1 MKKTNPVSAHIL
13 CALVSCTF
21 ANSNVFAK
29 DDNLEIGGYIMLD
42 HDSFD
47 TAFLED
53 GDSSQS
59 LAEIRRA
66 RLSFKSQF
74 MKDWK
79 TKFQIDLTDGNT
91 EIKDA
96 YLRYQGLNWADIT
109 LGKQKEAFGLEKL
122 TSSRNLLMIERSMV
136 SEALAPGRSLG
147 ISASGELTSM
157 NWQLGYYQPEE
168 SESATAITG
177 RLTWTPW
184 QQDNNLVHLG
194 VAFSERDLN
203 GSEFRMN
210 EQLEVNLS
218 DSLLEGENLLADK
231 VSLAGIEFLWQQ
243 NGFTTLAEWQQATVK
258 DVNSSEYDYQGGYL
272 QVSYQLSGDNRT
284 YKNGSLGKVTT
295 PGWELTSRYSQFEL
309 LNEDREAQT
318 YSIGVN
324 YTVNN
329 KLKFMG
335 DYIKAK
341 SFEGGYEID
350 SGDAISL
357 RAQYSF

>member
-1 MKKTNPVSAHIL
+1 MKKTPLVSAHIL
-13 CALVSCTF
+13 SALVSCAF
-21 ANSNVFAK
+21 VSSDVLAK
-29 DDNLEIGGYIMLD
+29 DDNLEIGGYVMLD

-59 LAEIRRA
+59 LTEIRRA

-79 TKFQIDLTDGNT
+79 TKFQIDIADGNT

-96 YLRYQGLNWADIT
+96 YLQYHGWNWADIT

-136 SEALAPGRSLG
+136 SEALAPGRSMG
-147 ISASGELTSM
+147 ISASGDLASVY
-157 NWQLGYYQPEE
+157 WQLGYYQPEE
-168 SESATAITG
+168 SEAATAITG
-177 RLTWTPW
+177 RLAWTPW
-184 QQDNNLVHLG
+184 QQDNKLVHLG
-194 VAFSERDLN
+194 VAFSERDLA
-203 GSEFRMN
+203 GSEFRIN
-210 EQLEVNLS
+210 EQLEVHLS

-231 VSLAGIEFLWQQ
+231 VSLAGVEFLWQQ

-258 DVNSSEYDYQGGYL
+258 DVNYAEYDYQGGYL
-272 QVSYQLSGDNRT
+272 QVSYQLSGDNRI

-295 PGWELTSRYSQFEL
+295 PGWEITSRYSQFEL
-309 LNEDREAQT
+309 LTEDREAQT

-324 YTVNN
+324 YTVND

-341 SFEGGYEID
+341 SFEAGYEID
-350 SGDAISL
+350 AGDAISL